1 MKKVSLMIVALALVL
16 GLSQCKKDEKPA
28 ASGEK
33 QHIVLSASLGDGNSK
48 IAEDGIGGLK
58 WAEGDVINVFKGEQ
72 SLSEDGLTCTDPEN
86 GIFEG
91 EIATTTG
98 NITFTFGTQNFDG
111 QSGLLNDAI
120 SLTSGEVEYKADGN
134 YNVRM
139 TMPHAV
145 LKLNVSALGTS
156 GKLTISDGTS
166 GVASVTNVTTP
177 SEVFVAVPAD
187 GTQKNYTIGFGGKTA
202 TKVWTLAAT
211 FYTKSGST
219 TGEAIVIEP
228 DTPAIPEGALPGLFT
243 VGKGVDGQAGTD
255 DDVKVYFSKGNLQC
269 VKNGSTWDDN
279 TCTWQ
284 FAAKQWETVE
294 TGTVDY
300 ANESVIGLFGWGSTG
315 NAPVDDEYYVHY
327 QPWSTDNSS
336 TGHSSSYNYYGYGP
350 STNSLSPNLLVSNG
364 SDWGA
369 NAISN
374 GGNQAGKWR
383 TLTSGEWAYLL
394 NSRSTSYC
402 SSDGSI
408 NRYAVVKVKGVA
420 GMLLFPDGFSSWPSG
435 AGTAPTTFNTY
446 SSTWNSVDYD
456 EDQFAVLQS
465 AGCVFL
471 PAAGYRL
478 GTSVNNVGSYGYYW
492 SSSYGNR
499 HNAYDFI
506 FGSDYVNPSDGYY
519 RCCGRSVRLVSEN

>member
-1 MKKVSLMIVALALVL
+1 MKKVSLMIAALTLVL
-16 GLSQCKKDEKPA
+16 GLLQCKKDEKPA

-33 QHIVLSASLGDGNSK
+33 QHVVLSASLGDGNSK

-120 SLTSGEVEYKADGN
+120 SLTSGEVEYKTDGN

-219 TGEAIVIEP
+219 TDEAIVIEP
-228 DTPAIPEGALPGLFT
+228 DTPAIPEGPLPGLFT

-255 DDVKVYFSKGNLQC
+255 DDVKVYFSKGNLYYDGENWGFEAEQYYFRTYSG
-269 VKNGSTWDDN
+269 NGKCDADGYS
-279 TCTWQ
+279 
-284 FAAKQWETVE
+284 AGS
-294 TGTVDY
+294 GTADGHW
-300 ANESVIGLFGWGSTG
+300 GLFGW
-315 NAPVDDEYYVHY
+315 
-327 QPWSTDNSS
+327 
-336 TGHSSSYNYYGYGP
+336 
-350 STNSLSPNLLVSNG
+350 SNG
-364 SDWGA
+364 SNNNYGMKTSTIVYDNYSGSFVDWGK
-369 NAISN
+369 NIGN
-374 GGNQAGKWR
+374 GETWR
-383 TLTSGEWAYLL
+383 TLTKDEWNYLINTRKVNGATESGYGKTCVTA
-394 NSRSTSYC
+394 TV
-402 SSDGSI
+402 GSVEGLI
-408 NRYAVVKVKGVA
+408 I
-420 GMLLFPDGFSSWPSG
+420 FPDGYTGATSGLSSIP
-435 AGTAPTTFNTY
+435 
-446 SSTWNSVDYD
+446 
-456 EDQFAVLQS
+456 E
-465 AGCVFL
+465 GCVFL
-471 PAAGYRL
+471 PAAGLRI
-478 GTSVNNVGSYGYYW
+478 GTSVIDVGSYGNYW
-492 SSSYGNR
+492 SSSCADSDDAYGLNF
-499 HNAYDFI
+499 NS
-506 FGSDYVNPSDGYY
+506 GYVRPCNYSTY
-519 RCCGRSVRLVSEN
+519 RYFARSVRLVSEN